1 MVEESQDLSKQLRLP
16 PDLPTPEEMDALI
29 SSEMCKLS
37 VKEREKILEDVHGV
51 GEVNEEDPSFISS
64 CLDDLANHLLTRK
77 QGTAYAIAESMSK
90 QYVSD
95 KDFYMMFLRA
105 EEYDPSDAAE
115 RMIRFFELKKELFG
129 VEKLVKDITLGDL
142 SEDDMYS
149 LESGCAQVSPRTDRA
164 GRAILVF
171 VQKIRRFKR
180 IENLNRSSFYLF
192 MSVLESPEVQRRGI
206 TAVHYHLDSEM
217 GKSANERLR
226 RALPLYLASIHMCL
240 NDKNEHRKFQM
251 TLKNSLS
258 RHRMRYR
265 LHFGSHA
272 ECVNELNSFGISLDD
287 LPFDRTGQV
296 LTHNHLEWIQS
307 RRDLAANVNPTKVKS
322 NSLDHDVQSRVEVSE
337 TTGLTPLATDVLL
350 GRGKAIIDHPGN
362 VRFRQVIDFY
372 GQKYEAAGRLEK
384 TCMAE
389 VIVRL
394 INSSGR
400 FLKRDDVG
408 AWEEVDEAT
417 ARKKVAHAFRNRRLQ
432 LRL

>member
-180 IENLNRSSFYLF
+180 IENL
-192 MSVLESPEVQRRGI
+192 
-206 TAVHYHLDSEM
+206 
-217 GKSANERLR
+217 
-226 RALPLYLASIHMCL
+226 
-240 NDKNEHRKFQM
+240 
-251 TLKNSLS
+251 
-258 RHRMRYR
+258 
-265 LHFGSHA
+265 
-272 ECVNELNSFGISLDD
+272 
-287 LPFDRTGQV
+287 
-296 LTHNHLEWIQS
+296 
-307 RRDLAANVNPTKVKS
+307 
-322 NSLDHDVQSRVEVSE
+322 
-337 TTGLTPLATDVLL
+337 
-350 GRGKAIIDHPGN
+350 
-362 VRFRQVIDFY
+362 
-372 GQKYEAAGRLEK
+372 
-384 TCMAE
+384 
-389 VIVRL
+389 
-394 INSSGR
+394 
-400 FLKRDDVG
+400 VG
-408 AWEEVDEAT
+408 
-417 ARKKVAHAFRNRRLQ
+417 
-432 LRL
+432 